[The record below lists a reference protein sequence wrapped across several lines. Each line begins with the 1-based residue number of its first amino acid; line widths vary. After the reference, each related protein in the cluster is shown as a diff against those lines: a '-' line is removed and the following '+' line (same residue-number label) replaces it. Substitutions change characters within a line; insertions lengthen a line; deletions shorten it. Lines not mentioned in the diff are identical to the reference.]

1 MKDEKFI
8 RYVHELTADYA
19 RDLTDE
25 DIDKILASVPE
36 EPESERDE
44 TAWPKFVRTVLSNLY
59 DEPRR
64 SKGRYATLGDFLKEA
79 RKATNFTQADVAAAL
94 GKDIALVERIESD
107 RTPLSSLDPT
117 DTADLACLLSIHI
130 KALKDMLPR
139 QIHLPPSTGGS
150 RGLLTMTPGVSMRI
164 SDTDAQWLEEVRR
177 VLKVYDRGDLIN

>member
-36 EPESERDE
+36 ESESERDE

-64 SKGRYATLGDFLKEA
+64 SKGRYATLGDFIKEA
-79 RKATNFTQADVAAAL
+79 RKATNFTNADIAAAL
-94 GKDIALVERIESD
+94 EKDVALIELIEAD
-107 RTPLSSLDPT
+107 KTPLSSLDPY
-117 DTADLACLLSIHI
+117 DTADIVSLLTIHI
-130 KALKDMLPR
+130 KALEDMLPR
-139 QIHLPPSTGGS
+139 QIHLPPSTGDS
-150 RGLLTMTPGVSMRI
+150 RGLLTMTPGVSKKI
-164 SDTDAQWLEEVRR
+164 SDRDAEWLEEVRR
-177 VLKVYDRGDLIN
+177 VLELYNRGDLIY